1 MITSLL
7 VKFKSPIGLIQLPRK
22 INETTNLQAAVPA
35 LEISRL
41 TNLLGFGVQT
51 INIIAF
57 IIIIVSGLSIFIS
70 LYNSLK
76 KRRYE
81 LALMRVHG
89 ASKWQLVQLV
99 LQEGI
104 ILSVIGTVLGLLISR
119 ITLLI
124 ITLFAEHKHTFS
136 SFQFNLLNE
145 ELWLLPIALLIGI
158 VASIIPT
165 VLSYNINIPKTL
177 SNE

>member
-1 MITSLL
+1 
-7 VKFKSPIGLIQLPRK
+7 
-22 INETTNLQAAVPA
+22 
-35 LEISRL
+35 
-41 TNLLGFGVQT
+41 
-51 INIIAF
+51 
-57 IIIIVSGLSIFIS
+57 
-70 LYNSLK
+70 
-76 KRRYE
+76 
-81 LALMRVHG
+81 MRVHG

-124 ITLFAEHKHTFS
+124 ITLFAEHKYAFS

-145 ELWLLPIALLIGI
+145 ELWLLPIALFIGI
-158 VASIIPT
+158 VASLIPT
-165 VLSYNINIPKTL
+165 VLSYNINIPKIL